1 MDVLREYQ
9 HRFYEVF
16 EFIASCNNASNDM
29 FHELDVFPGEDG
41 LERVQELVTCLENLP
56 TQKAMRQPFGTSGRK
71 MLQTW
76 AEKEMRNLLRI
87 HMAGI
92 SSIKQIL

>member
-41 LERVQELVTCLENLP
+41 TGFIPRRLNEV
-56 TQKAMRQPFGTSGRK
+56 
-71 MLQTW
+71 
-76 AEKEMRNLLRI
+76 AE
-87 HMAGI
+87 
-92 SSIKQIL
+92 